1 MKFLSSYTLLEI
13 QTKCAW
19 RKKETF
25 CARKFN
31 ERSQHY
37 KMLYKWMW
45 IVYKKGFYIS
55 FATAD
60 AFILVVKMKSWWTKR
75 NFSSPQFSVQNAKNG
90 SLCLFI
96 LVSDEFTK
104 ISFSFFLFFFFF
116 TLTLSWY
123 LCSYCCYHCSKYVW
137 NKFPSIYATMLSCY
151 VCGVETVN
159 IITYTHCV
167 VTY

>member
-1 MKFLSSYTLLEI
+1 
-13 QTKCAW
+13 
-19 RKKETF
+19 
-25 CARKFN
+25 
-31 ERSQHY
+31 
-37 KMLYKWMW
+37 MLYKWMW
-45 IVYKKGFYIS
+45 IVYKKGFLH
-55 FATAD
+55 FFCFCCTA
-60 AFILVVKMKSWWTKR
+60 AFVLVVKMKSWWTKR

-104 ISFSFFLFFFFF
+104 ILVFFFFLFSF
-116 TLTLSWY
+116 TLSWY
-123 LCSYCCYHCSKYVW
+123 LSSYYCCFYSSKYVW

>member
-1 MKFLSSYTLLEI
+1 MLEGRKKLFVLENLMKEVNI
-13 QTKCAW
+13 TKCCTNGC
-19 RKKETF
+19 E
-25 CARKFN
+25 
-31 ERSQHY
+31 
-37 KMLYKWMW
+37 LL
-45 IVYKKGFYIS
+45 IKKGFYIS
-55 FATAD
+55 FAATA
-60 AFILVVKMKSWWTKR
+60 AFVLVVKMKSWWTKR

-104 ISFSFFLFFFFF
+104 IFFFFSF
-116 TLTLSWY
+116 TLSWY
-123 LCSYCCYHCSKYVW
+123 LCSYCCFYCSKYVW